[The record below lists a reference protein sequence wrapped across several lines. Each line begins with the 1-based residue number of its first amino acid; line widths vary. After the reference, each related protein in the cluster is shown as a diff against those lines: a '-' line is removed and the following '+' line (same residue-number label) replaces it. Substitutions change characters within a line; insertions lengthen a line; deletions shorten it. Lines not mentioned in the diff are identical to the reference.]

1 MANED
6 DPFQATMRIDIP
18 PDLLEQ
24 MNTPRPGVDP
34 VKRHTHT
41 TVIRIPG
48 KKADASVIGGQDFQ
62 ELLQNIYDGALITDL
77 NGGILS
83 ANIRAIQFLIYSKEE
98 LCKQNIIGL
107 ISGASE
113 GLLQTILETLQN
125 DRFVLIQACLMRKD
139 GSYFPSEIS
148 VNRLHL
154 TGKDYLSFFI
164 RDITLRKEAE
174 ERLRTGY
181 NAIQNAGSGIAIA
194 DISASLSY
202 CNPAILKLLGVE
214 TPEETQGEN
223 IRTFMAEESRAD
235 DIVTTVLRGEPW
247 SGELEMKRKD
257 GSTFF
262 VQASVAP
269 NLNADGDL
277 VGMVF
282 SLLDIS
288 VLKQTQR
295 QLEDYADQLKEK
307 NAQMVNDLN
316 MARDIQQAFLPRH
329 YPVFPWNATPDQSA
343 LRFSHLYYPS
353 GAVGG
358 DFFDI
363 LRISDTKAGIFISDV
378 MGHGARAALV
388 VATIRGLIEQLS
400 SVAHDPGAFMT
411 QLNHAYG
418 SVFGQAGDL
427 MFATALYLVVDI
439 SSGRIAYTDAGHPF
453 PFRLRRDTGAVEELL
468 FAEGSKGPAIGL
480 FGDSIYRHT
489 EAQLS
494 VNDLLVFYTDGL
506 SEAKGNDKEYYE
518 SGRMMGELKTNITLP
533 PAQLLNELVAG
544 ARDHSGRMDF
554 DDDVCL
560 LGMELTRLSS

>member
-1 MANED
+1 
-6 DPFQATMRIDIP
+6 MRIDIP

-24 MNTPRPGVDP
+24 MSNPRQGVDP
-34 VKRHTHT
+34 VKRHAHT

-48 KKADASVIGGQDFQ
+48 KKAESTSIGGQDFQ

-77 NGGILS
+77 NGGIVN
-83 ANIRAIQFLIYSKEE
+83 ANLRAIQFLIYTREE
-98 LCKQNIIGL
+98 LCKLNVINL

-113 GLLQTILETLQN
+113 GLLATILETLQN

-154 TGKDYLSFFI
+154 IGKDYLSFFI

-194 DISASLSY
+194 DISATLSY
-202 CNPAILKLLGVE
+202 CNPAILRLLGFDA
-214 TPEETQGEN
+214 PEETQGEN
-223 IRTFMAEESRAD
+223 IRRFMAEEGRAD

-257 GSTFF
+257 DSTVF
-262 VQASVAP
+262 VQASVVP

-288 VLKQTQR
+288 VLKQAQK
-295 QLEDYADQLKEK
+295 QLEEYAGQLKEK
-307 NAQMVNDLN
+307 NTQMVNDLN
-316 MARDIQQAFLPRH
+316 MARDIQQAFLPRN
-329 YPVFPWNATPDQSA
+329 YPVFPRNASPERNA
-343 LRFSHLYYPS
+343 LKFSHLYYPS
-353 GAVGG
+353 GTVGG

-363 LRISDTKAGIFISDV
+363 LRVSDTQAGIFISDV
-378 MGHGARAALV
+378 MGHGSRAALV

-400 SVAHDPGAFMT
+400 SVAHDPGAFLT

-418 SVFGQAGDL
+418 SVFGQTGDL
-427 MFATALYLVVDI
+427 MFATALYLVVDV
-439 SSGRIAYTDAGHPF
+439 STGRIAYTDAGHPF
-453 PFRLRRDTGAVEELL
+453 PFRLRRDIGQVEEL
-468 FAEGSKGPAIGL
+468 FFGEGTKGPAIGL
-480 FGDSIYRHT
+480 FEDSVYKNA

-494 VNDLLVFYTDGL
+494 LNDLLVFYTDGL
-506 SEAKGNDKEYYE
+506 SEAKGDEKEYYE
-518 SGRMMGELKTNITLP
+518 SGFMTEQMRTHILLP

-544 ARDHSGRMDF
+544 ARSHSGRTEF
-554 DDDVCL
+554 DDDVCM
-560 LGMELTRLSS
+560 LGMELLRVGLDKS